1 VHVVHHIHELLSPSL
16 ACLRLLVPLLQL
28 GLKVVNAVL
37 GNSQLILGVLQLS
50 SGAVECISLE
60 VEVAIRTQ

>member
-1 VHVVHHIHELLSPSL
+1 MHVVHHIHKLLSSSL

-28 GLKVVNAVL
+28 GLKVVDVVL
-37 GNSQLILGVLQLS
+37 GNSQLILGMLQLS
-50 SGAVECISLE
+50 AGVVECISLE

>member
-1 VHVVHHIHELLSPSL
+1 VHVVHHIHELLSLSL

-37 GNSQLILGVLQLS
+37 GNSKLILGVLQLS

-60 VEVAIRTQ
+60 VKVAIRTQ